1 MSWMTSG
8 SHGKPYANWA
18 LSVIVGKQIEAT
30 LHGVDGQVAKG
41 VNTRLKDMLAW
52 LNVKGGPK
60 RISDE
65 RASSGS
71 NSDTS
76 AHVEE
81 LHRARFCAML
91 AGHPTAI
98 PRPKEKA

>member
-1 MSWMTSG
+1 MTSG

-18 LSVIVGKQIEAT
+18 LPGTVGEQIGTT
-30 LHGVDGQVAKG
+30 LRGVDGQVVKG
-41 VNTRLKDMLAW
+41 INTRLKDMLAW

-60 RISDE
+60 RISDK

-71 NSDTS
+71 ESDTS
-76 AHVEE
+76 EHPGEMR
-81 LHRARFCAML
+81 RARLRAVL
-91 AGHPTAI
+91 AGDYVAI

>member
-18 LSVIVGKQIEAT
+18 LPVTAGEQIEAT
-30 LHGVDGQVAKG
+30 LRGVDGQVAKG

-71 NSDTS
+71 DSDTS
-76 AHVEE
+76 EHVEE
-81 LHRARFCAML
+81 LRRARFRVML
-91 AGHPTAI
+91 AGHPAAI